1 MRMGRRVRMKV
12 SLDQL
17 YLVKLSHVFETV
29 RSRRKKVFFPVFYS
43 KSGKFHTWNIMTLL
57 SSSLSVSLSLLH
69 GSLLSSI
76 HLGSKIGKLQL

>member
-1 MRMGRRVRMKV
+1 MKV

-17 YLVKLSHVFETV
+17 YLVKLSHVFETL

-43 KSGKFHTWNIMTLL
+43 KIGKLHTWNIKTLL
-57 SSSLSVSLSLLH
+57 SSSLSMSLFLLH

-76 HLGSKIGKLQL
+76 HLVSKACKLQL

>member
-17 YLVKLSHVFETV
+17 YLVRLSHVFETV
-29 RSRRKKVFFPVFYS
+29 RSRKKKVFFPVFYS
-43 KSGKFHTWNIMTLL
+43 KIGKLHTWNIKTLL
-57 SSSLSVSLSLLH
+57 SSSLSMSLLH

-76 HLGSKIGKLQL
+76 HLVSKACKLQL